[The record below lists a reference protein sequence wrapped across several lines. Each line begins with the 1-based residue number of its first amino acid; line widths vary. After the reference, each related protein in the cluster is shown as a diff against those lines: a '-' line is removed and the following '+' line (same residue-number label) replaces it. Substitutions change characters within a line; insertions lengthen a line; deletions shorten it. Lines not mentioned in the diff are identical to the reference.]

1 MKFIYPASEEQL
13 SKIQWILDKNPEP
26 GIVDI
31 RASFNSSS
39 IVAEET
45 GSILG
50 VATIIWGDDASEL
63 YKLYVV
69 PNHKR
74 KGVGTAL
81 ANKTIDIL
89 KEHNVKELL
98 IEIAG
103 ESRPFWENFI
113 LNHRTINFDYDKF
126 SIAIT

>member
-13 SKIQWILDKNPEP
+13 SKIQRILDKNPEP

-39 IVAEET
+39 IVAEEA

-63 YKLYVV
+63 YKLYVA

-126 SIAIT
+126 SITIT